1 MKISSII
8 VEDLQPA
15 AEFLQ
20 KFCERSGLVS
30 VQGSFPDAEQALAF
44 LSENL
49 VDVIFLDVEMPGL
62 NGFQMLDQLVY
73 QPQVVL
79 TTSKPEYAYNAFEYK
94 VTDFLKKP
102 FTYQRFMDAVQKVE
116 KIKQQNEE
124 SADAEIFIKV
134 NGKLVKLKYDDILF
148 MESMGDYVKF
158 VTAEK
163 RYITLNTMKNLEQK
177 FCGNQ
182 FCKVHR
188 SYIVNIS
195 AIDDIQENTLYI
207 RGNEIPVSKSN
218 KASVLQKINVL

>member
-1 MKISSII
+1 MKITSII
-8 VEDLQPA
+8 IEDLEPA

-20 KFCERSGLVS
+20 KFCEKSGLVT
-30 VQGSFPDAEQALAF
+30 VQARCPDAEQALSY

-49 VDVIFLDVEMPGL
+49 VDLLFLDVEMPGL

-73 QPQVVL
+73 TPQVIL
-79 TTSKPEYAYNAFEYK
+79 TTSKPEYAYNAFEYR

-102 FTYQRFMDAVQKVE
+102 FTYQRFLDAIQKVE
-116 KIKQQNEE
+116 KNKQKETEAEE
-124 SADAEIFIKV
+124 DHIFIKV
-134 NGKLVKLKYDDILF
+134 NGKLVKLRYDDILF

-188 SYIVNIS
+188 SYIVNLS

-218 KASVLQKINVL
+218 KSAVMQKINVL